1 MSDSMPKTRPD
12 RISENIFGRVPESMP
27 DRISVYMSDKM
38 PEENPGRMSGRIQMQ
53 WQIEC
58 QKKKTVECQHTLMGW
73 QPSSLPSSQRWA
85 EKLGAWVNWPIPSWM
100 NLTELLDAGLDACW
114 KCVHLWR
121 LLYLLRIRRRWRVV
135 HQPAGHGFVYSS
147 SVEIL

>member
-58 QKKKTVECQHTLMGW
+58 QKKKKNGRMSAHVDGMTTQQSAKQPKMGRKTGCLSELTHTQLNEPHRTTRCRTRCMLEMRA
-73 QPSSLPSSQRWA
+73 SLKTIISAQDS
-85 EKLGAWVNWPIPSWM
+85 
-100 NLTELLDAGLDACW
+100 
-114 KCVHLWR
+114 
-121 LLYLLRIRRRWRVV
+121 
-135 HQPAGHGFVYSS
+135 
-147 SVEIL
+147 